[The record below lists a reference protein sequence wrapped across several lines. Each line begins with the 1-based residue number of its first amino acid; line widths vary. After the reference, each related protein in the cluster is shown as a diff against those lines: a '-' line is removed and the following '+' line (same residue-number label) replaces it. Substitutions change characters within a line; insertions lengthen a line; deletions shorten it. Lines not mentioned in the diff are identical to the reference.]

1 MSRSSTAAFWSKKD
15 WPRQF
20 LTGLLLL
27 VFSAFAVLGMA
38 HTSSSTHASQQNQ
51 AVASAQH
58 DVSSHHSDNRGE
70 AADERCCH
78 PQAAPDLDCGQVCT
92 MAAVLPEALSV
103 VLTSDGEPSL
113 RLQQSDLGRNPS
125 GILRPPRLTSTA

>member
-27 VFSAFAVLGMA
+27 VFSAFAVLGTA
-38 HTSSSTHASQQNQ
+38 HASSSTHATHLDQ

-58 DVSSHHSDNRGE
+58 DVSSQHSDDRSE

-78 PQAAPDLDCGQVCT
+78 PEAAPDLDCGQVCT
-92 MAAVLPEALSV
+92 FLALLPDPLPALPA
-103 VLTSDGEPSL
+103 LDGEPPL
-113 RLQQSDLGRNPS
+113 RIQHSVLGRNPS
-125 GILRPPRLTSTA
+125 GILRPPRLTTIA